1 MKQKPLFIAFST
13 QKGGAGKSSFTALA
27 SSLLHYAHGYNVAV
41 IDCDYPQCSI
51 YKMRKREIR
60 QLENNLYYQA
70 KAVTLLEAT
79 RLSAPVPKK
88 AYSKPMSSLHPRA
101 WNMT

>member
-41 IDCDYPQCSI
+41 IDCDYPQ
-51 YKMRKREIR
+51 
-60 QLENNLYYQA
+60 
-70 KAVTLLEAT
+70 
-79 RLSAPVPKK
+79 
-88 AYSKPMSSLHPRA
+88 
-101 WNMT
+101 